1 MKNLSVFKTVLMGSF
16 ALFALIGIFVFATY
30 SGSSSKKETVG
41 TVVIWG
47 ILPKATISPVLSI
60 MTQSN
65 QSLKEVSY
73 VYKNPATFEDDL
85 TTAIATG
92 KSPDVVLIS
101 QEYLAGLSG
110 EIIPIPYSAIPQ
122 RTFMNTFSDASSI
135 YLQQNGVYGIPIAID
150 PLVLYYNKPM
160 LSSAGI
166 AEVSSVTWEALT
178 GWAPRVVNVTNTQNV
193 SRALI
198 ALGTYD
204 NIHNAMG
211 ILSTLFLQAG
221 VPIVSVNSE
230 GQYVVSLNGGSGTA
244 SRHGEAVMR
253 FYTQFADPTKISYT
267 WNTTM
272 PDSQQ
277 EFIRGNSALYLGYSS
292 EIPFIKEANPNL
304 VFDIAPVPQLSTAK
318 FKTDY
323 AHVYALA
330 IPNGSRNSAGALKV
344 ASLFSK
350 PKNEKLI
357 AKATGLA
364 PALRSLLATPP
375 NNPISAVVYPLAI
388 MSRVWISP
396 APQITDKIFS
406 RMVKDIVVGRTSI
419 TQALANAEKLIRS
432 AIPGISN

>member
-1 MKNLSVFKTVLMGSF
+1 MKNLSVFKTVLIGSF

-47 ILPKATISPVLSI
+47 LLPKATISPVLSI

-92 KSPDVVLIS
+92 ESPDVVLIS

-178 GWAPRVVNVTNTQNV
+178 GWTSRVVNVTNTQNV

-221 VPIVSVNSE
+221 VPIVSVNNR
-230 GQYVVSLNGGSGTA
+230 GQYIVSLSGNSEIA
-244 SRHGEAVMR
+244 SRGEAVMR

-267 WNTTM
+267 WNMTM

-323 AHVYALA
+323 AHIYALA
-330 IPNGSRNSAGALKV
+330 IPNGSRNSSGALKV

-350 PKNEKLI
+350 PENEKLI

-375 NNPISAVVYPLAI
+375 NNLISAVVYPQAI
-388 MSRVWISP
+388 MSNVWLSP
-396 APQITDKIFS
+396 APKITDKIFS
-406 RMVKDIVVGRTSI
+406 RIVKDVVTGRTSI
-419 TQALANAEKLIRS
+419 TQALVNAEKLIRS
-432 AIPGISN
+432 AIPGINNK